1 MSRMTEEL
9 ARYRCAGDDGTPLI
23 VVEYR
28 HIFTSS
34 EGGKTRRHH
43 GARWLALLDGEPV
56 RHIDGE
62 TFEVV
67 ASGEML
73 RREVLG

>member
-1 MSRMTEEL
+1 MSRAMEEL
-9 ARYRCAGDDGTPLI
+9 GRYRCMGDDGTALT

-34 EGGKTRRHH
+34 DGGTVRRQH

-56 RHIDGE
+56 RHIDSA

-67 ASGEML
+67 ASGELL
-73 RREVLG
+73 RREAAG

>member
-1 MSRMTEEL
+1 MSRAVEEL
-9 ARYRCAGDDGTPLI
+9 ARHRCTGDDGSPLI

-28 HIFTSS
+28 HVFTSS
-34 EGGKTRRHH
+34 DGGKTRRQH

-56 RHIDGE
+56 RHIDAA

-67 ASGEML
+67 ASGELL
-73 RREVLG
+73 RRVAAG